1 MPTHIAHICL
11 CLLTH
16 KPTQRQS
23 QKSAIANALL
33 IQNSQ
38 KQAAPFFGAACCLS
52 IHLNKCYNWRKVY
65 ASKLPYHFHRLHT

>member
-16 KPTQRQS
+16 KPTRKQS
-23 QKSAIANALL
+23 QKSAIANALQ

-38 KQAAPFFGAACCLS
+38 KQTAPKNGAVPS
-52 IHLNKCYNWRKVY
+52 KYNHQR
-65 ASKLPYHFHRLHT
+65 FN